1 MKHKTNTRTLGRD
14 YAHRLSMLRN
24 LSRSLIQARQI
35 ETTHARALEV
45 KKFVEKLITAAKKDD
60 LAAKRYVFS
69 KIGCNQESRDLF
81 DLVKAQFAEING
93 GYTSI
98 IKYRFRKGDG
108 AHMVIL
114 KLNV

>member
-45 KKFVEKLITAAKKDD
+45 
-60 LAAKRYVFS
+60 YVFS
-69 KIGCNQESRDLF
+69 KIGCNQDSRDLF
-81 DLVKAQFAEING
+81 DLVKAQFTEVNG

>member
-1 MKHKTNTRTLGRD
+1 LNNSDTGGTLDHSLLRIASSSSGVSVGGV
-14 YAHRLSMLRN
+14 YADISAPLNACEKL
-24 LSRSLIQARQI
+24 
-35 ETTHARALEV
+35 V

-81 DLVKAQFAEING
+81 DLVKAQFAETNG